1 MGFPKNQFY
10 LNVPRKFAII
20 SLRRKLGAL
29 FYSTFSAFRDL
40 MCKYRDIH
48 KIARKTISLNPRD
61 GGHIHSLLLLIK
73 ETINHIWREIMD
85 GFFISPDMR
94 EFLEFILIIIIAI
107 TLIIIARRPPSKFDP
122 GDGGSEDPPN

>member
-1 MGFPKNQFY
+1 
-10 LNVPRKFAII
+10 
-20 SLRRKLGAL
+20 
-29 FYSTFSAFRDL
+29 
-40 MCKYRDIH
+40 
-48 KIARKTISLNPRD
+48 
-61 GGHIHSLLLLIK
+61 
-73 ETINHIWREIMD
+73 MD